1 MHSHQR
7 NFRENFVM
15 PESNLSGFNPMAL
28 GGRDADEGPAPK
40 GMLLGGKNPNISL
53 FIRNF
58 KKMFP
63 YRIENKEIAGI
74 VGGIVGLCLIVGAI
88 YYYSTKNN
96 SSEVI
101 SSPQQYIFF

>member
-15 PESNLSGFNPMAL
+15 PDSKNNGFNPMAL

-63 YRIENKEIAGI
+63 YRIENKEIVGI
-74 VGGIVGLCLIVGAI
+74 VGGIIGLCLIAGAI
-88 YYYSTKNN
+88 YYYKTNKSSVNVST
-96 SSEVI
+96 
-101 SSPQQYIFF
+101 PQQYIFF

>member
-40 GMLLGGKNPNISL
+40 GMLLGGKNPNISM

-63 YRIENKEIAGI
+63 YRIDNKEIAGTCC
-74 VGGIVGLCLIVGAI
+74 GIGCLILIVGVI
-88 YYYSTKNN
+88 YYYKKNK

-101 SSPQQYIFF
+101 SPPQQFITFF